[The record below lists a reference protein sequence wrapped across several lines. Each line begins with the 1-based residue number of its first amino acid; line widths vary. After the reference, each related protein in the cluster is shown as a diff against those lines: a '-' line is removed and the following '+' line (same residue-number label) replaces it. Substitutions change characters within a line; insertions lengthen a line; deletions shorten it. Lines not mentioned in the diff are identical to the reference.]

1 MKDVSGLIPFVG
13 MQQEEQKKIEG
24 LLKEVIS
31 APHGLLK
38 ISASDIRE
46 LFSGGGEIHA
56 IDISMDGAEEKR
68 MEQSIEQVKEKT
80 KCLHAFSRA
89 LIYFFFP
96 ENHPLVMDELYH
108 ANEWMES
115 IPNKFMIKWGMATQT
130 SPEFRVIVL
139 LQDTESCRSEV

>member
-1 MKDVSGLIPFVG
+1 MKDVSGLIPFIG

-24 LLKEVIS
+24 LVKEVIN

-56 IDISMDGAEEKR
+56 IDISVDGAEEKR

-80 KCLHAFSRA
+80 KCIHAFSRA
-89 LIYFFFP
+89 LVYFFFP

-108 ANEWMES
+108 VNEWMES
-115 IPNKFMIKWGMATQT
+115 IPVEIMMKWGMATQT
-130 SPEFRVIVL
+130 TQELRAIVI
-139 LQDTESCRSEV
+139 LQ

>member
-13 MQQEEQKKIEG
+13 MQQEEQKKIER
-24 LLKEVIS
+24 LVKEVIN

-56 IDISMDGAEEKR
+56 IDIAVDGAEEKR

-89 LIYFFFP
+89 LVYFFFP
-96 ENHPLVMDELYH
+96 ENHPLVMDELH
-108 ANEWMES
+108 HINEWMES
-115 IPNKFMIKWGMATQT
+115 IPVEIMMKWGMATQT
-130 SPEFRVIVL
+130 TQELRAIVI
-139 LQDTESCRSEV
+139 LQ

>member
-1 MKDVSGLIPFVG
+1 MKDVSGLIPFIG

-24 LLKEVIS
+24 LVKEVIN

-56 IDISMDGAEEKR
+56 IDISVDGAEEKR

-80 KCLHAFSRA
+80 KCIHAFSRA
-89 LIYFFFP
+89 LVYFFFP
-96 ENHPLVMDELYH
+96 ENHSLVMDELYH
-108 ANEWMES
+108 VNEWMES
-115 IPNKFMIKWGMATQT
+115 IPVEIMMKWGMATQT
-130 SPEFRVIVL
+130 TQELRAIVI
-139 LQDTESCRSEV
+139 LQ